1 MVSPDWIQ
9 LHDEPIDIGPVV
21 DFVSASAAGGIDVFL
36 GTTRDETGANG
47 GKLIALDYEAYAP
60 MALKQMKD
68 LAARARARWPIVRLA
83 ILHRIGRVELARPS
97 VIIAVSTPHRGE
109 AFEACRWIIDTL
121 KAEVPIWKREVWEDG
136 SGTWVVPKPT
146 AEPPMR

>member
-1 MVSPDWIQ
+1 MESSDWIQ
-9 LHDEPIDIGPVV
+9 LHDEPIDVGPVV
-21 DFVSASAAGGIDVFL
+21 EFVSATAVGGIDVFL
-36 GTTRDETGANG
+36 GTTRDETDANG
-47 GKLIALDYEAYAP
+47 RKLVALDYEAYAP

-68 LAARARARWPIVRLA
+68 LAAGARSRWPIVRLA

-121 KAEVPIWKREVWEDG
+121 KAAVPIWKREVWEDG
-136 SGTWVVPKPT
+136 SGTWVVPEPT
-146 AEPPMR
+146 